1 MFYNQYHTYV
11 NLRKTCLVSIQ
22 YVGDVVLCRH
32 IIPGI
37 IPPIIECMT
46 IFAVDIVSVHVNSYT
61 NVTNVIYYSLR
72 HYNINRYIDDWR
84 STIVHVGIFHMQSY
98 YSYTTNIPWWSYT
111 SNIINACIGLCILI
125 KKCRMNTNRPMIK
138 DKHMLMAQ
146 RRLLFQVAYLL
157 NTLVLITIVVLNRE
171 D

>member
-11 NLRKTCLVSIQ
+11 NWRKTSLVSIQ
-22 YVGDVVLCRH
+22 YVVDVVWCRH

-37 IPPIIECMT
+37 IPPIIECTT
-46 IFAVDIVSVHVNSYT
+46 IFAVDIVSLHVNSYT

-111 SNIINACIGLCILI
+111 SSFINARIGLCILI
-125 KKCRMNTNRPMIK
+125 KNVVWIQIVQWSKINICWWHNG
-138 DKHMLMAQ
+138 DYYF
-146 RRLLFQVAYLL
+146 RLRTFW
-157 NTLVLITIVVLNRE
+157 TR
-171 D
+171 

>member
-1 MFYNQYHTYV
+1 MFYYQYHTYV
-11 NLRKTCLVSIQ
+11 NWRKTCLVSIQ
-22 YVGDVVLCRH
+22 Y

-46 IFAVDIVSVHVNSYT
+46 IFAVDIDSVHVNSYT

-98 YSYTTNIPWWSYT
+98 YSYTTNIPCWSYT
-111 SNIINACIGLCILI
+111 SNFINACIGRCILI
-125 KKCRMNTNRPMIK
+125 KNVVWIQIVQWSKINICWWRNG
-138 DKHMLMAQ
+138 DYYF
-146 RRLLFQVAYLL
+146 RLRTFW
-157 NTLVLITIVVLNRE
+157 TR
-171 D
+171 

>member
-84 STIVHVGIFHMQSY
+84 TTIVHVGIFHMQSY

-111 SNIINACIGLCILI
+111 SNFINACIGLCILI
-125 KKCRMNTNRPMIK
+125 KNVVWIQIVQWSKINNVDGT
-138 DKHMLMAQ
+138 
-146 RRLLFQVAYLL
+146 
-157 NTLVLITIVVLNRE
+157 TETIISGCVPSEHVSINNHCCP
-171 D
+171 